1 MQTPQNHDKHDRM
14 VKRAVRIVPA
24 RQRPHYIKI
33 WSAELARAGTTT
45 ERASVARAAIETARR
60 LRLKDI
66 AALLRGEHGLG
77 QAILLWAVLAASV
90 VVRALFLALIAVGVG
105 ALIYTGSSWRKSYWV
120 MVASAVLFL
129 AAAGFSVW
137 SFTAAD
143 AGGDMSFLAPWTLAA
158 FWVIAGSIVLFCH
171 ELPCVI
177 KAPAVKRSGIGHVAP
192 SATWLCATHTYRK

>member
-1 MQTPQNHDKHDRM
+1 MQTPQHHDKHDRI

-24 RQRPHYIKI
+24 RQRPYYTKI
-33 WSAELARAGTTT
+33 WSAELAHASTTT
-45 ERASVARAAIETARR
+45 ERASVARAALETARR

-77 QAILLWAVLAASV
+77 QAVLLWAVLAASI

-137 SFTAAD
+137 SFTVQIDAAD

-158 FWVIAGSIVLFCH
+158 FWVIIGSIVLFALSCLVLLRH
-171 ELPCVI
+171 PQ
-177 KAPAVKRSGIGHVAP
+177 S
-192 SATWLCATHTYRK
+192 SAAA

>member
-24 RQRPHYIKI
+24 RQRPRYTKI
-33 WSAELARAGTTT
+33 WSAELARA
-45 ERASVARAAIETARR
+45 RVARAAIETARR

-66 AALLRGEHGLG
+66 GALLRGEHGLG
-77 QAILLWAVLAASV
+77 RAVLLWTVLAASIV
-90 VVRALFLALIAVGVG
+90 VQALFLALIAVGVG

-129 AAAGFSVW
+129 VAAGFSVW
-137 SFTAAD
+137 SFTVQIDAAD

-158 FWVIAGSIVLFCH
+158 FWVIAGSIVLFATSCLVLLRH
-171 ELPCVI
+171 PQ
-177 KAPAVKRSGIGHVAP
+177 S
-192 SATWLCATHTYRK
+192 SAAA

>member
-1 MQTPQNHDKHDRM
+1 MQTPQHHDKHDRI

-24 RQRPHYIKI
+24 QQRPRYTKI

-45 ERASVARAAIETARR
+45 ERARVARAAIETARR

-77 QAILLWAVLAASV
+77 RAILLWAVLAASI

-105 ALIYTGSSWRKSYWV
+105 ALIYTGSLWRKSYWV

-137 SFTAAD
+137 SFTVQLDAAD
-143 AGGDMSFLAPWTLAA
+143 AGGDMSLLAPWTLAA
-158 FWVIAGSIVLFCH
+158 FWVIAGSIVLFATSCLVLLRH
-171 ELPCVI
+171 PQ
-177 KAPAVKRSGIGHVAP
+177 S
-192 SATWLCATHTYRK
+192 SAAA